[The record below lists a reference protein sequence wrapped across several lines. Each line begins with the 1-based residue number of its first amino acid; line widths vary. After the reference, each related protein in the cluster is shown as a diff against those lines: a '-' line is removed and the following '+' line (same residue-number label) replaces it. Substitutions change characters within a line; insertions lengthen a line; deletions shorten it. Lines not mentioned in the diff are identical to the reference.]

1 MKLDSDKLTA
11 IIETINDDIYATDLT
26 TEKLQERV
34 ATYTDD
40 DGKMG
45 IGDFA
50 QWMMQESRD
59 YTTIYTRRLI
69 EALAAAGYL
78 NDPGK

>member
-1 MKLDSDKLTA
+1 MKLDFDKLTA
-11 IIETINDDIYATDLT
+11 IIEAINDDLYATDLT
-26 TEKLQERV
+26 TEKFQERV
-34 ATYTDD
+34 AAYTDD

>member
-1 MKLDSDKLTA
+1 MKFDPDKLTA
-11 IIETINDDIYATDLT
+11 IIESINDDLYSTDLT

-34 ATYTDD
+34 ADYTDES
-40 DGKMG
+40 GRME

-50 QWMMQESRD
+50 QWVMQESRD

-69 EALAAAGYL
+69 EALADAGYL
-78 NDPGK
+78 CDPDA

>member
-11 IIETINDDIYATDLT
+11 IIETINDDLYATDLT

-34 ATYTDD
+34 AAYTDD

-50 QWMMQESRD
+50 QWMMRETRLHNDLHSPSYRSPCR
-59 YTTIYTRRLI
+59 RRLS
-69 EALAAAGYL
+69 E
-78 NDPGK
+78 